1 MKSVKSK
8 RLSFVIILLIIL
20 SFFSVDSVF
29 ADVFIPSPPDDC
41 KDNEIYFKEGNINP
55 NDYIKIRSVVFS
67 NYAFTENGLIER
79 KSQEGFCVDR
89 EEYCSK
95 NNCDLKNT
103 AEIFLQQQIFSP
115 LFHIKSI
122 LLNLVL
128 NSIIILVIYFIS
140 KTNLKGFYTVSSL
153 IKIFIITILGYFY
166 DYLAIFLDS
175 VVSKLINT
183 PYSKYRLA
191 ELITEAIPLG
201 TLVIVVFI
209 LVSSTFYFLY
219 SKTITTDKKKRLV
232 YSCIFGILSNP
243 LWYILYKTLFSSSL

>member
-1 MKSVKSK
+1 MESIKSK
-8 RLSFVIILLIIL
+8 RFSLVIVLLIIL
-20 SFFSVDSVF
+20 SFSSVNSVF
-29 ADVFIPSPPDDC
+29 ADIVIPSPTDNC
-41 KDNEIYFKEGNINP
+41 KDNEIYFEEGSINP
-55 NDYIKIRSVVFS
+55 HDYIKIRSVVFYG
-67 NYAFTENGLIER
+67 NFLRMQKGE
-79 KSQEGFCVDR
+79 EGFCVDR

-103 AEIFLQQQIFSP
+103 AEIFLQKQIFSP
-115 LFHIKSI
+115 LFHIKNI

-128 NSIIILVIYFIS
+128 NSIIILIIYFVS
-140 KTNLKGFYTVSSL
+140 KTNLTAFYKISSL
-153 IKIFIITILGYFY
+153 IKIFVITILGYFY
-166 DYLAIFLDS
+166 DYLAIFLDY
-175 VVSKLINT
+175 VVSKSVI
-183 PYSKYRLA
+183 PMYYKYRLA